1 MKHENKLIEV
11 FGDKHKKAEPI
22 HHTIAFPGG
31 HINVTRTTDNEY
43 WAHIWV
49 NTEQV
54 LEDHE
59 HSKTGDIKKIRFD
72 TAEGVKT
79 IEAETNHFA
88 VLITTNQEV

>member
-31 HINVTRTTDNEY
+31 HINVTRTTDDQY

-49 NTEQV
+49 NTEQI

-59 HSKTGDIKKIRFD
+59 HSKLGEIKRIRID
-72 TAEGVKT
+72 TEDGVKT
-79 IEAETNHFA
+79 IEEKTNHFA
-88 VLITTNQEV
+88 VLIGTVVE